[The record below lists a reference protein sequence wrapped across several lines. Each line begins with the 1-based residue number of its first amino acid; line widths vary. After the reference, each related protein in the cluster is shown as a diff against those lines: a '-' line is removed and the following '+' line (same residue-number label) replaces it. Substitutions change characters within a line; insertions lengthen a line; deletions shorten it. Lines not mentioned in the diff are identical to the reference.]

1 MHMQLFVASNLLWH
15 NHIKYSPPTR
25 FSDAQACG
33 LRQAAGG
40 GGNILEACSSFCLAV
55 PGIAARLDPT
65 TYTPYVCPPRCAI
78 YIILKTGRVLNDPRG
93 MRGRKAS

>member
-55 PGIAARLDPT
+55 PGIAARPDPT
-65 TYTPYVCPPRCAI
+65 TYGVSVRLAAL
-78 YIILKTGRVLNDPRG
+78 YILYLKLG
-93 MRGRKAS
+93 AS